1 MSHHVPLPTEAQVRA
16 AIDTARAETG
26 RTPSALALATR
37 LGLANTTFRRNF
49 PEVCAELAS
58 TPRADADTGAADAYT
73 RLQEDNARLRCR
85 NRELTE
91 HLELAIATIQRLA
104 IDNSRLHAAL
114 AEAQQVT
121 RMPRAVPTRR
131 D

>member
-1 MSHHVPLPTEAQVRA
+1 VSHHVPLPTEAQVRA

-49 PEVCAELAS
+49 PDLCAELAS
-58 TPRADADTGAADAYT
+58 TPRAAASTGAADAYT
-73 RLQEDNARLRCR
+73 RLQEDNARLRRR

-91 HLELAIATIQRLA
+91 HLALAVATIQRLT
-104 IDNSRLHAAL
+104 IDNSQLHTAL
-114 AEAQQVT
+114 AKAQHVT
-121 RMPRAVPTRR
+121 RLPRAAPTRR

>member
-1 MSHHVPLPTEAQVRA
+1 MSHHVPLPSELEVRA
-16 AIDTARAETG
+16 AIDAARIETG

-49 PEVCAELAS
+49 PDVCAELGRA
-58 TPRADADTGAADAYT
+58 PRAAADTGALDAYT
-73 RLQEDNARLRCR
+73 RLQEDNARLRRR

-91 HLELAIATIQRLA
+91 HVDLAVATIQRLA
-104 IDNSRLHAAL
+104 IDNSRLHTAL

-121 RMPRAVPTRR
+121 RLPRAAPARR
-131 D
+131 G

>member
-1 MSHHVPLPTEAQVRA
+1 MPHHVPLPTEAQVRA
-16 AIDTARAETG
+16 AIDAARIETG

-49 PEVCAELAS
+49 PHVCAELAH
-58 TPRADADTGAADAYT
+58 TPRAAADIGGLDAYT
-73 RLQEDNARLRCR
+73 QLQEDNARLRRR

-91 HLELAIATIQRLA
+91 HVELAVATIQRLA
-104 IDNSRLHAAL
+104 IDNSRLHTAL

-121 RMPRAVPTRR
+121 HLPRAVPARR
-131 D
+131 G